1 MLRPREL
8 VRLSQLFEKDA
19 NQGQLIS
26 AVRVENLQP
35 GTKKKK
41 TRIIYVDTK
50 AAAEAWLVETADD
63 RLKYAGTPPPTAQLT
78 GFA

>member
-1 MLRPREL
+1 MLVMILQSVHKRTTLTSTSTKHSSTSDKHAMLRPREL

-41 TRIIYVDTK
+41 V
-50 AAAEAWLVETADD
+50 A
-63 RLKYAGTPPPTAQLT
+63 
-78 GFA
+78 